1 MKKVF
6 LWIFSILFITVGVS
20 VLFGGSSVIGP
31 LLFFITGAYVSPIF
45 RDRYL
50 SKIKNSSIVQ
60 SRYFASTLNSP
71 YKLIFLEILIVLVL
85 LVIAGGK
92 SMVDDMNERSIKE
105 YQSNAAGFADKIKQN
120 VEAKQ
125 HFLALNNIDNLISL
139 LPNDQALKTLRHEIT
154 IDEIKFHASEGKL
167 YHFNKNDF
175 EEYKDVMGTAAKT
188 DEIQK
193 QYTDQSVQYIKK
205 MLAKKDF
212 YEAKAQVK
220 LINTHA
226 TNDKLEKELSVEI
239 AAQETKALN
248 DAIALKKAEQE
259 KAVEELVAKRKAAE
273 EESAA
278 RIKAANDAV
287 QALQN
292 SNSGSNN
299 GLSRVVAKVGSL
311 IYLAN
316 QQTFAI
322 ERPTMLHI
330 DGQIYPKG
338 SGSPDYI
345 QVGYRCRW
353 TGRSEF
359 EVVEV
364 FCER

>member
-1 MKKVF
+1 M
-6 LWIFSILFITVGVS
+6 GVS

-193 QYTDQSVQYIKK
+193 QYTYQSVQYIKK

-226 TNDKLEKELSVEI
+226 TNDKLEKELSEEI
-239 AAQETKALN
+239 AAQETKARN

-259 KAVEELVAKRKAAE
+259 KAD

-278 RIKAANDAV
+278 RRKAADEESAARRKAVSDAFETAKAV
-287 QALQN
+287 SQN